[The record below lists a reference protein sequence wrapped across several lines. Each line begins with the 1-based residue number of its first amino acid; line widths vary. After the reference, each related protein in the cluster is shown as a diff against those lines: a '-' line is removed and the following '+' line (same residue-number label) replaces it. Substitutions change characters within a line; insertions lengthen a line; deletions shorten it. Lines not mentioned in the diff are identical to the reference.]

1 MDVHLRTISDL
12 QERGKNLGFT
22 ALEQRRRVQSVG
34 HSRVER
40 PFTYA
45 FGRVQVMQTTNLFR
59 DTLTSRIKPVYG
71 LTTLQAFIYFQ
82 KYPND
87 GVLLKT
93 VVTCVW

>member
-1 MDVHLRTISDL
+1 
-12 QERGKNLGFT
+12 
-22 ALEQRRRVQSVG
+22 
-34 HSRVER
+34 
-40 PFTYA
+40 
-45 FGRVQVMQTTNLFR
+45 MQATNLFR
-59 DTLTSRIKPVYG
+59 DTLTSRIEPVYG